1 MSKMIQ
7 IRNVPEPVHRRLK
20 SKAAESGLTLSDY
33 LLRLAE
39 RDAARPSIAEL
50 SARIRARGAIK
61 LPEGAVERALA
72 EGRDERS

>member
-1 MSKMIQ
+1 MAKMIQ
-7 IRNVPEPVHRRLK
+7 IRNVPDPLHRRLK
-20 SKAAESGLTLSDY
+20 AKAAESGLTLSDY

-50 SARIRARGAIK
+50 SERIRLRGTIT
-61 LPEGAVERALA
+61 LPDGAVERALA